1 MSGVLYVIHNFLIM
15 KRAKVI
21 LPVLLLIV
29 KRTKVTKVTLT
40 VMFRIVKR
48 TKVTLQVMFR
58 IVERTESSVMQYFQG
73 RRQHVIV
80 KKADIGYER
89 RNREK
94 MCHL

>member
-40 VMFRIVKR
+40 VMFRIV
-48 TKVTLQVMFR
+48 
-58 IVERTESSVMQYFQG
+58 ERTESSVMQYFQG